1 MRKSILLIL
10 TMLLSLFTTTEVS
23 AEAYAVW
30 CEGNSTMYFL
40 ATDANLVAGG
50 TYQGN
55 TITEVWK
62 GTQVTNNSSNVWPM
76 GRRTVVFDSSFRD
89 VRPQSTEKWFSGCGG
104 LTSIQGLQYL
114 NTSLVSSM
122 EAMFAGCESLESLD
136 LSSFDTKNVKSFYYM
151 FSGCTSLKSLKLNF
165 DISSASSMANMFLQ
179 CKSLKTLDLSCFKS
193 NSMLDLSGMFCMC
206 ENLTS
211 VDLSNLETASV
222 KNMGSMFTNCYNL
235 QSLDLSSFDT
245 GKVTNMHEMFAGGY
259 RLSKIYISSKWST
272 QAVTDSQQMFA
283 ACESLPNYNYS
294 EDDKTHAHGG
304 SGGYMTYKPGMEPKG
319 LQDGELFTAKTI
331 EGVEM
336 TFKVISVSENTCMV
350 GGDDWK
356 NMAVDKSTSGTVTIP
371 DKVNDFTVT
380 TIGISAFSN
389 CDKLVKVIMPQS
401 LTTIKSDAFLD
412 CDKLETA
419 DIPAS
424 VTEIGYQAFVDC
436 YSLKSITIPDGI
448 THIDYNT
455 FAGTAVS
462 SITIPNSVVRLE
474 NGAFGCLRNLT
485 SVEIPASVVE
495 ISNPFVGCN
504 ALTTISVESG
514 NPVYHSDGNCIIETA
529 TNRLVVGCK
538 SSVIPSYVTI
548 LGNLSF
554 ANYNFVEFV
563 VPEGITKVESS
574 AFNNCN
580 VMNKL
585 TLPSTLTALE
595 DYAIY
600 YCSSLTTII
609 ANMKKPFPIGDLKQG
624 NYNNNLLETLYVP
637 AGCKDLYKSTAG
649 WKEIPN
655 IIEMGGAGQQ
665 DEFESMKKDLVT
677 RGMAIEA
684 KLADIKTTL
693 EGLSGSGATDLAEKC
708 EQIEVAY
715 LYVLE
720 SIQKA
725 TTTDELKQCQDDMTA
740 VEAAIAELMAAID
753 RYQPDVPAAGVSPT
767 QLIVDLNGEDGVI
780 NVPGAKSISIDATL
794 QNGVPVYESYV
805 SVRIDGDK
813 IYVHPVA
820 KGNTGFRVYYNDD
833 SGTNSEWVTV
843 AVVDNLDDVFVAKT
857 TEGVS
862 VMYQILDVS
871 RKTCMVGLGF
881 PAIDVETKGTVTI
894 PETVNGY
901 TVTQIQNE
909 AFEDCSGVTQFN
921 LPSTIE
927 YILFRAFSG
936 CTGITSI
943 TLPEGLKDIGNNAFV
958 GCTGLTSINIPKN
971 VSSLQYYIFNNC
983 PNITAYTVDK
993 DNKWYYSPEGSNA
1006 IIETRDKALRYGG
1019 STTVIPEEVESI
1031 GPRPF
1036 DGNNYN
1042 DVRLPKNVRAL
1053 WWDAFLGNPVKTII
1067 VDEANKY
1074 FDSRNNCNAIMET
1087 ATDKLVMGCPNTV
1100 IPDDT
1105 KILGQNAF
1113 RGVLST
1119 GFKSF
1124 ELPEGLVT
1132 IEQQALAECPDLE
1145 SLTLP
1150 STLKQIGTNALLS
1163 NRKLMTITIHAAE
1176 PPVVGEYVFDRT
1188 DIITLYVP
1196 AGSKA
1201 KYQAAD
1207 GWKDFTNIVEVNS
1220 GQTDFDK
1227 EKAHLKAELAK
1238 LMAMIEDLNKVLKQK
1253 DPDRE
1258 SELWKGLEDGY
1269 MSTKL
1274 VADKI
1279 SSVSTKEDV
1288 SVLEADIMKIRALID
1303 YLAMEIDKYQPDT
1316 SSVFT
1321 AKTAEG
1327 IEMTFK
1333 VISEDEKT
1341 VQVGPTASNNWDAPV
1356 AIDKATTGHVTIPS
1370 EVKGYKVTTIGENA
1384 FYYCGGITSVSIPET
1399 VTVIDKYAFCG
1410 CKSLEQADIPDKVTT
1425 IGSCAFYGTALRS
1438 VYIPASVTDFSD
1450 VVYAECPNLEK
1461 IVVDPDNKYYDSRN
1475 GCNAVIHTS
1484 SSTLMAGCNNT
1495 VIPGDLK
1502 EIAWMAMKGC
1512 TGLKSLYI
1520 PMSLTKIS
1528 YTAFQLCSGIEKIEV
1543 ESGNTVYDSRFG
1555 CNAIIETATNTLFRG
1570 CNTTWIPNSVVTIGD
1585 DAFHGSDIETLEVPS
1600 SVTQINEH
1608 AFEYCRKMTSITLPE
1623 GLKEIPGDAFLGCS
1637 SLKNITIPESVTSI
1651 GFCTFYGCKSLETL
1665 VIPNHVEKLDDQAFY
1680 ECSGL
1685 KTVTI
1690 GSSVTSIGSS
1700 AFSGCSSLTDVYT
1713 LIENPSAISEG
1724 AFEKSHYTSAT
1735 LHVPA
1740 GCKAKYQAADGWK
1753 DFTNIVEVNS
1763 GQTDFD
1769 KEKAHLKTEL
1779 AKLMAMI
1786 HELDKVLYQKDP
1798 DRESELWKELDYVA
1812 MNIKETD
1819 SKISSISS
1827 EADAKNLEDEI
1838 MKIRTLIDYL
1848 TMEIDKYQPVTSSVF
1863 TAKTAEGIEMT
1874 FKVISED
1881 EKTVQVGKG
1890 ANQETAID
1898 EKVTGTVT
1906 IPSTVEG
1913 YKVVAIGKYAFYRL
1927 SKITEVVIPE
1937 GVVTIGDDAFDQCTG
1952 LKKINFPEGLT
1963 SIGESSFHTC
1973 SSLQSLVI
1981 PASLTSIGYVALAGW
1996 SALTSIKVAE
2006 GNPVFDSRNDC
2017 NAIVRTSTNE
2027 LIRGCVNTVIPE
2039 GISNIGVCAFN
2050 GCPFTTIT
2058 LPSTVKRIDGWAF
2071 SGCKNLSSV
2080 TIPDGVTYIGY
2091 MAFNGCKSLQSVNL
2105 PSSLT
2110 AIGSYAFTYCD
2121 ALETIYSYI
2130 TKPFVLSSESP
2141 FSNFE
2146 TTKLY
2151 VPYGTKALYLATEG
2165 WNKFQIIVE
2174 AEPAKKQ
2181 KVDFSDFTESTPL
2194 NGTVIDN
2201 VFYSIKKDNGGYDT
2215 SKKCVVVNSAMSD
2228 TEMEAIAGE
2237 TLDNISNK
2245 YTGMVLQVPAGK
2257 GRLSVN
2263 AQATG
2268 GLVLKVKIGTNAP
2281 KAYSLKGKM
2290 KIRVEYDVQVPTYI
2304 YIYAGETPASARARR
2319 SGVEPSLMIYGISTG
2334 LVLGDANGDDSVDVS
2349 DVVSTVN
2356 KILAKPSNNF
2366 DEDAADVNGDG
2377 SIDVADVVATVNIIL
2392 GRTNAA
2398 REKNDATGENDRL
2411 SLTDSGNNAFSLSL
2425 DNEGRYVAA
2434 QFEVRLSEGQT
2445 LESVLPSLSRL
2456 GDHQV
2461 AVAEVGSGRYRVVVY
2476 DLGLSAFSGHNGELL
2491 TLQLADANS
2500 GLTIDNITFVR
2511 GDQTVRH
2518 FAPLFA
2524 GPTAITSVVSP
2535 NAPADIYSI
2544 DGHLLRRQATSTEGL
2559 KRGLYIVNGRKMYLG
2574 TAAK

>member
-165 DISSASSMANMFLQ
+165 DISSASSMANMFRE

-259 RLSKIYISSKWST
+259 RLSTIYISSKWST
-272 QAVTDSQQMFA
+272 EAVTDSQQMFA

-424 VTEIGYQAFVDC
+424 VTEIGYQAFVNC

-600 YCSSLTTII
+600 SCSSLTTIV

-624 NYNNNLLETLYVP
+624 NYSNNLLETLYVP

-665 DEFESMKKDLVT
+665 DEFESKKKDLVT

-753 RYQPDVPAAGVSPT
+753 RYQPDVPDAGVSPT
-767 QLIVDLNGEDGVI
+767 QLIVALNGEDGVI
-780 NVPGAKSISIDATL
+780 NVPGAKSISINATL

-805 SVRIDGDK
+805 SVRIEGDK

-1196 AGSKA
+1196 AGS
-1201 KYQAAD
+1201 
-1207 GWKDFTNIVEVNS
+1207 
-1220 GQTDFDK
+1220 
-1227 EKAHLKAELAK
+1227 
-1238 LMAMIEDLNKVLKQK
+1238 
-1253 DPDRE
+1253 
-1258 SELWKGLEDGY
+1258 
-1269 MSTKL
+1269 
-1274 VADKI
+1274 
-1279 SSVSTKEDV
+1279 
-1288 SVLEADIMKIRALID
+1288 
-1303 YLAMEIDKYQPDT
+1303 
-1316 SSVFT
+1316 
-1321 AKTAEG
+1321 
-1327 IEMTFK
+1327 
-1333 VISEDEKT
+1333 
-1341 VQVGPTASNNWDAPV
+1341 
-1356 AIDKATTGHVTIPS
+1356 
-1370 EVKGYKVTTIGENA
+1370 
-1384 FYYCGGITSVSIPET
+1384 
-1399 VTVIDKYAFCG
+1399 
-1410 CKSLEQADIPDKVTT
+1410 
-1425 IGSCAFYGTALRS
+1425 
-1438 VYIPASVTDFSD
+1438 
-1450 VVYAECPNLEK
+1450 
-1461 IVVDPDNKYYDSRN
+1461 
-1475 GCNAVIHTS
+1475 
-1484 SSTLMAGCNNT
+1484 
-1495 VIPGDLK
+1495 
-1502 EIAWMAMKGC
+1502 
-1512 TGLKSLYI
+1512 
-1520 PMSLTKIS
+1520 
-1528 YTAFQLCSGIEKIEV
+1528 
-1543 ESGNTVYDSRFG
+1543 
-1555 CNAIIETATNTLFRG
+1555 
-1570 CNTTWIPNSVVTIGD
+1570 
-1585 DAFHGSDIETLEVPS
+1585 
-1600 SVTQINEH
+1600 
-1608 AFEYCRKMTSITLPE
+1608 
-1623 GLKEIPGDAFLGCS
+1623 
-1637 SLKNITIPESVTSI
+1637 
-1651 GFCTFYGCKSLETL
+1651 
-1665 VIPNHVEKLDDQAFY
+1665 
-1680 ECSGL
+1680 
-1685 KTVTI
+1685 
-1690 GSSVTSIGSS
+1690 
-1700 AFSGCSSLTDVYT
+1700 
-1713 LIENPSAISEG
+1713 
-1724 AFEKSHYTSAT
+1724 
-1735 LHVPA
+1735 
-1740 GCKAKYQAADGWK
+1740 KAKYQAADGWK

-2319 SGVEPSLMIYGISTG
+2319 SGEAPSLMIYGISTG

-2434 QFEVRLSEGQT
+2434 QFDVRLSEGQT
-2445 LESVLPSLSRL
+2445 LESVLPSLSRC

-2574 TAAK
+2574 R